1 MVSEEPGQRTGKEKI
16 YTRFG
21 SPLYAISM
29 SSIPCACTIA
39 GSDSGGGAGIQ
50 ADLKTF
56 SAIGVWGTTV
66 ISAITAQNTQGV
78 LGVTLVPEEM
88 VALQLDAVL
97 DDFDVRA
104 FKTGMLGT
112 AGIIRVVDRHLPP
125 RCPLVVDPVMVATSG
140 SRLLDPGAEQEL
152 IVTLL
157 SRATVV
163 TPNIPEAV
171 VLSGMSISST
181 SDMREAA
188 LRIME
193 FGPEYVVIKGGH
205 LEGDEVTDLLVGSS
219 SELCLTSPRYP
230 HQVHG
235 SGCCFSAAI
244 TAYMALGCTV
254 PDGFRKAKKFIDAAI
269 RDAVVSRSGKYSV
282 NPSRG

>member
-1 MVSEEPGQRTGKEKI
+1 
-16 YTRFG
+16 
-21 SPLYAISM
+21 
-29 SSIPCACTIA
+29 
-39 GSDSGGGAGIQ
+39 
-50 ADLKTF
+50 
-56 SAIGVWGTTV
+56 
-66 ISAITAQNTQGV
+66 
-78 LGVTLVPEEM
+78 
-88 VALQLDAVL
+88 
-97 DDFDVRA
+97 
-104 FKTGMLGT
+104 
-112 AGIIRVVDRHLPP
+112 
-125 RCPLVVDPVMVATSG
+125 MVATSG

-193 FGPEYVVIKGGH
+193 FGPEYVIVKGGH
-205 LEGDEVTDLLVGSS
+205 LEGAEVTDILVGPSS
-219 SELCLTSPRYP
+219 DLCLTSPRYP
-230 HQVHG
+230 HLVHG

-254 PDGFRKAKKFIDAAI
+254 PDAFRKAKRFIDVAIKHAA
-269 RDAVVSRSGKYSV
+269 VSRSGRYSV
-282 NPSRG
+282 NPHEGKE